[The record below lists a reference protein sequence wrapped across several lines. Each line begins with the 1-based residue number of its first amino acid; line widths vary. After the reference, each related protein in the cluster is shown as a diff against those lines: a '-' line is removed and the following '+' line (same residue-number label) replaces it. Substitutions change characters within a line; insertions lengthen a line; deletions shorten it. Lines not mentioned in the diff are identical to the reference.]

1 MMNTSFKFSTQLLFF
16 CIFQIFISFQILKVN
31 SQDSNTDSCNSNLKL
46 KGGIFFD
53 TASFQCLSVWDQQG
67 YILRYKRTNTSVWS
81 FVLSAPNT
89 NAYIAMGFSE
99 KGKMVGSTAIVGW
112 VANDGTPTMK
122 KYFLGG
128 QSPNQVLL
136 DEGNLQLVNLTS
148 SVVAENSRIYLAFQL
163 SIEMPSNRLIY
174 SVGPTGMLPSTAN
187 YRLTEHQ
194 DKTSTSLNYNTG
206 QSETKTLYANLRR
219 SHGLLNMVGWGIL
232 MPIGVMV
239 ARYLRQYDPI
249 WFYSHA
255 TIQSLGFILG
265 FAGVISGLILNS
277 RLQNNVNKHK
287 GLGIVILLLGCL
299 QVIAVL
305 VRPDKESKIRKY
317 WNWYHYTAGRIL
329 ILLASINVFYG
340 IHLGNAGSSWNA
352 GFSIAL
358 VILFITALILEIRKW
373 KRT

>member
-128 QSPNQVLL
+128 QSPNQVLP

-174 SVGPTGMLPSTAN
+174 SVGPTGMLPSTVN

-340 IHLGNAGSSWNA
+340 IHLGNAGTSWNA

-358 VILFITALILEIRKW
+358 VIL
-373 KRT
+373 